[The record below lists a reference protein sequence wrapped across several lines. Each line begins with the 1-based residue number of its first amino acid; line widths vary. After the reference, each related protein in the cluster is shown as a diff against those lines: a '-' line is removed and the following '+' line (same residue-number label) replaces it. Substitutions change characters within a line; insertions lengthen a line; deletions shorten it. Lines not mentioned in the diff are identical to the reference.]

1 MGIKD
6 LSKLIADVAPKSI
19 KESEIKH
26 YFGRKVA
33 IDASMSLYQFLIAVR
48 SDGAQLT
55 NADGETTSHLMGT
68 FYRVSK
74 CTGIELILSGTISSS
89 KRRIFP
95 STLFN
100 TYFGVCTIRACLE
113 TIYSCLAIF

>member
-1 MGIKD
+1 MGILG
-6 LSKLIADVAPKSI
+6 LSKLIADVAPAAI
-19 KESEIKH
+19 KENEMKN

-68 FYRVSK
+68 FYR
-74 CTGIELILSGTISSS
+74 
-89 KRRIFP
+89 
-95 STLFN
+95 TLRM
-100 TYFGVCTIRACLE
+100 VI
-113 TIYSCLAIF
+113 IK